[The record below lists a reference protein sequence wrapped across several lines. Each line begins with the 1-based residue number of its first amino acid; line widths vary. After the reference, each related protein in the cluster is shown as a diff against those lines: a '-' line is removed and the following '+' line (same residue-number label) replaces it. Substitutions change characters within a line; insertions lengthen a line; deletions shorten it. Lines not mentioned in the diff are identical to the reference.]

1 MHASP
6 PLTYTVSGMTCGHYR
21 QAVTD
26 EITQLEDVQ
35 EVNVDLGTGHVVV
48 NGQDLADGAARA
60 VIDEAGCAASNSL
73 RLRLRLRR
81 FRALRQEDQAAEEP
95 RGDRR

>member
-6 PLTYTVSGMTCGHYR
+6 PNTDTVSGMTCGHYR

-35 EVNVDLGTGHVVV
+35 EVNVDLVTGHVVV
-48 NGQDLADGAARA
+48 NGQDLADGAART

-73 RLRLRLRR
+73 RLRR
-81 FRALRQEDQAAEEP
+81 FQALRQEDHAAEEP